1 MRPSYEAGCVDDGGD
16 LGWRQSEIF
25 FAKGLDSKIPS
36 WPVGQIND
44 PTGRQPTTLPA
55 RYRASDTKMWQAN
68 NRIEKSAEISAA
80 AQRFVPPPVT
90 TIKSGFLEPKPDFK
104 FAPKSLVLQ
113 FG

>member
-1 MRPSYEAGCVDDGGD
+1 LAPFVKSAAASTASRTQRTVTIAMRPSYEAGCVDDGGD

-80 AQRFVPPPVT
+80 A
-90 TIKSGFLEPKPDFK
+90 
-104 FAPKSLVLQ
+104 
-113 FG
+113 